1 MQILNG
7 FINFINQ
14 NYIKELSFLDFQEQI
29 NIKNLLLVKNYDLK
43 IVYES
48 ILERCIKL
56 VDINI
61 ELHKLLNFYHSN
73 NLLSLEDEEKNL
85 INKIYKAIQNLHN
98 NNELFDVLNKEDLSL
113 KKIGKIIRKI
123 LVNFESKL
131 PIDKIILFY
140 GVGNLKERLLL
151 YIND

>member
-1 MQILNG
+1 M
-7 FINFINQ
+7 
-14 NYIKELSFLDFQEQI
+14 
-29 NIKNLLLVKNYDLK
+29 
-43 IVYES
+43 
-48 ILERCIKL
+48 
-56 VDINI
+56 
-61 ELHKLLNFYHSN
+61 
-73 NLLSLEDEEKNL
+73 
-85 INKIYKAIQNLHN
+85 
-98 NNELFDVLNKEDLSL
+98 ELFDVLNKDDLSL

>member
-1 MQILNG
+1 M
-7 FINFINQ
+7 
-14 NYIKELSFLDFQEQI
+14 
-29 NIKNLLLVKNYDLK
+29 
-43 IVYES
+43 
-48 ILERCIKL
+48 
-56 VDINI
+56 
-61 ELHKLLNFYHSN
+61 
-73 NLLSLEDEEKNL
+73 

-98 NNELFDVLNKEDLSL
+98 NIELFDVLNKDDLSL

>member
-1 MQILNG
+1 M
-7 FINFINQ
+7 
-14 NYIKELSFLDFQEQI
+14 K
-29 NIKNLLLVKNYDLK
+29 K
-43 IVYES
+43 
-48 ILERCIKL
+48 
-56 VDINI
+56 
-61 ELHKLLNFYHSN
+61 
-73 NLLSLEDEEKNL
+73 KNL

-98 NNELFDVLNKEDLSL
+98 NIELFDVLNKNDLSL

>member
-1 MQILNG
+1 M
-7 FINFINQ
+7 
-14 NYIKELSFLDFQEQI
+14 
-29 NIKNLLLVKNYDLK
+29 
-43 IVYES
+43 
-48 ILERCIKL
+48 
-56 VDINI
+56 
-61 ELHKLLNFYHSN
+61 
-73 NLLSLEDEEKNL
+73 

>member
-1 MQILNG
+1 M
-7 FINFINQ
+7 
-14 NYIKELSFLDFQEQI
+14 
-29 NIKNLLLVKNYDLK
+29 
-43 IVYES
+43 IV
-48 ILERCIKL
+48 
-56 VDINI
+56 
-61 ELHKLLNFYHSN
+61 YHSN